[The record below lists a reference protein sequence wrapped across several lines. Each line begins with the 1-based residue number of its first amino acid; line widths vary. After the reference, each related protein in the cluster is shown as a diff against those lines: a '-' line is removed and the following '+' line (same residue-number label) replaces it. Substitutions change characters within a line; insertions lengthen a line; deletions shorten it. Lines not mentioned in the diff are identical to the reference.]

1 MDNKSETNSR
11 EEIIKL
17 EGLLAVSYESLSLKI
32 KVLVDKFR
40 VTNDENHQLKENI
53 KDINNKVTDL
63 KLQLNKLNSDT
74 LLKDREISELK
85 TLLLSSENENTN
97 VRDKDFVK
105 SRLKELISRID
116 VHLETYDD
124 QSQDFED

>member
-17 EGLLAVSYESLSLKI
+17 EGLLAVSYESLSGKI
-32 KVLVDKFR
+32 KVLLDKYG
-40 VTNDENHQLKENI
+40 NMNEENHQLKENI
-53 KDINNKVTDL
+53 KEINNKVTDL

-74 LLKDREISELK
+74 LVKDREISELK
-85 TLLLSSENENTN
+85 TLLLSSENGNTN

-116 VHLETYDD
+116 VHLEQHED

>member
-1 MDNKSETNSR
+1 MDNKSETNNR

-17 EGLLAVSYESLSLKI
+17 EGLLAVSYESLSGRI
-32 KVLVDKFR
+32 KVLLDKYR
-40 VTNDENHQLKENI
+40 NTTEENHQLKENI
-53 KDINNKVTDL
+53 KEINNKVTDL

-74 LLKDREISELK
+74 LLKDREISE
-85 TLLLSSENENTN
+85 LLLSSENENTN

-116 VHLETYDD
+116 VHLEQHED

>member
-1 MDNKSETNSR
+1 MDNKSETNYR
-11 EEIIKL
+11 ENIIRL
-17 EGLLAVSYESLSLKI
+17 EGLLSVSYESLFA
-32 KVLVDKFR
+32 KVKTLINKYG
-40 VTNDENHQLKENI
+40 NINEENHLLKENI
-53 KDINNKVTDL
+53 KEINNKVTDL

-85 TLLLSSENENTN
+85 TMLLSSENENTN

-116 VHLETYDD
+116 VHLEQHED
-124 QSQDFED
+124 QPQDFED

>member
-17 EGLLAVSYESLSLKI
+17 EGLLAVSYESLSSKI

-40 VTNDENHQLKENI
+40 ITNEENHQLKENI
-53 KDINNKVTDL
+53 KEINNKVTDL

-116 VHLETYDD
+116 VHLETYED

>member
-1 MDNKSETNSR
+1 MDNKSETNNR

-17 EGLLAVSYESLSLKI
+17 EGLLAVSYEGVSSRI
-32 KVLVDKFR
+32 KAILDKYR
-40 VTNDENHQLKENI
+40 NANEENHQLKENI
-53 KDINNKVTDL
+53 KEINNKVTDL

-85 TLLLSSENENTN
+85 TLLLSSNNGNKN

-116 VHLETYDD
+116 VHLEQHED